1 LPSVLLLLSGGFDS
15 PVAGYLLQQAGFT
28 VHALNFSQEPFV
40 DPSHS
45 LKAQEI
51 SEKLGFESFFKINIG
66 NELLEISQA
75 SKHAYYFVL
84 MKRLMYKIA
93 SEVAILNNYDFIA
106 SGESV
111 GQVSSQTL
119 TNLAVLE
126 DSISFIPILRPLI
139 TCSKDEI
146 INVAKKIDTFEISK
160 QPESCDRLGPPKP
173 IINANREYTLNE
185 ESKVPMDKFIKDKI
199 SNFRKDYLLEPIKSS

>member
-1 LPSVLLLLSGGFDS
+1 MTLVLLLLSGGYDS
-15 PVAGYLLQQAGFT
+15 PVAGYLLQKAGYQ
-28 VHALNFSQEPFV
+28 VVALNFSQEPFV

-51 SEKLGFESFFKINIG
+51 AEKLHFKPFIKINIG
-66 NELLEISQA
+66 NELLEISQT

-93 SEVAILNNYDFIA
+93 TEIAKRYKCDFIA
-106 SGESV
+106 TGESI

-119 TNLAVLE
+119 MNLTVLE
-126 DSISFIPILRPLI
+126 NSITEIPIMRPLI
-139 TCSKDEI
+139 TYSKDEI
-146 INVAKKIDTFEISK
+146 ISIAKIIDTFEISK

-173 IINANREYTLNE
+173 ITNANLEYTLNE
-185 ESKVPMDKFIKDKI
+185 EAKVPIEKFVTEII
-199 SNFRKDYLLEPIKSS
+199 SRAN